1 MGPIRRPRVFN
12 GPLVKPREPGRFG
25 DLARMIVLGMLL
37 VLPFFLYAGL
47 RAKLHQYRGEVVVL
61 EAYLEELDKQR
72 RRLDIELAS
81 VSNLRRIELL
91 AREVSG
97 LVEAEENQ
105 VVYLARTPVVPARN
119 LTLLAEATEET
130 DGRRRP

>member
-1 MGPIRRPRVFN
+1 MGPIRRPRVVN

-37 VLPFFLYAGL
+37 VLPFFLYAGV
-47 RAKLHQYRGEVVVL
+47 RAKLHQHRGEVVVL

-91 AREVSG
+91 ARESG

-119 LTLLAEATEET
+119 LILLAEATEET
-130 DGRRRP
+130 NGRRRP

>member
-47 RAKLHQYRGEVVVL
+47 RAKLHQHRGEVVVL
-61 EAYLEELDKQR
+61 EAYLEELDEQR
-72 RRLDIELAS
+72 RRLDIELAFE
-81 VSNLRRIELL
+81 SNLRRIEEL
-91 AREVSG
+91 ARVSG
-97 LVEAEENQ
+97 LVEANEDQ

-119 LTLLAEATEET
+119 LILLAEATEET
-130 DGRRRP
+130 NGRRRP

>member
-61 EAYLEELDKQR
+61 EAYLEELDEQR

-81 VSNLRRIELL
+81 VSNLRRIEVL
-91 AREVSG
+91 ARESG

-119 LTLLAEATEET
+119 LILLAEATEET
-130 DGRRRP
+130 NGRRRP

>member
-47 RAKLHQYRGEVVVL
+47 RAKLHQHRGEVVVL
-61 EAYLEELDKQR
+61 EAYLEELDEQR
-72 RRLDIELAS
+72 RRLDIELAFE
-81 VSNLRRIELL
+81 SNLRRIEEL
-91 AREVSG
+91 ARVSG
-97 LVEAEENQ
+97 LVEAKEDQ

-119 LTLLAEATEET
+119 LILLAEATEET
-130 DGRRRP
+130 NGRRRP

>member
-37 VLPFFLYAGL
+37 VLPFFLYAGI
-47 RAKLHQYRGEVVVL
+47 RARLHQHRGEVVVL
-61 EAYLEELDKQR
+61 EAYLEELDEQR

-81 VSNLRRIELL
+81 VSNLRRIEVL
-91 AREVSG
+91 ARESG

-119 LTLLAEATEET
+119 LILLAEATEET
-130 DGRRRP
+130 NGRRRP

>member
-25 DLARMIVLGMLL
+25 DLARMMALGMLL
-37 VLPFFLYAGL
+37 VLPFFLSASL
-47 RAKLHQYRGEVVVL
+47 RAKLHQYRTEVVDL
-61 EAYLEELDKQR
+61 EAHIKQLDEQR
-72 RRLDIELAS
+72 QRLDIQFSS
-81 VSNLRRIELL
+81 VSNLERIEKL
-91 AREVSG
+91 AREVSI

>member
-1 MGPIRRPRVFN
+1 
-12 GPLVKPREPGRFG
+12 
-25 DLARMIVLGMLL
+25 MIVLGMLL

-47 RAKLHQYRGEVVVL
+47 QAKLHQHRGEVVVL

-105 VVYLARTPVVPARN
+105 VVYLARTPIVPARN

>member
-47 RAKLHQYRGEVVVL
+47 RAKLHQHRGEVVVL
-61 EAYLEELDKQR
+61 EAYLEELDEQR
-72 RRLDIELAS
+72 RRLDIELAFE
-81 VSNLRRIELL
+81 SNLRRIEVL
-91 AREVSG
+91 ARESG

-119 LTLLAEATEET
+119 LILLAEATEET
-130 DGRRRP
+130 NGRRRP

>member
-25 DLARMIVLGMLL
+25 DLARMMVLGMLL
-37 VLPFFLYAGL
+37 VLPFFLFASL
-47 RAKLHQYRGEVVVL
+47 RAQLQQYRTEVVDL
-61 EAYLEELDKQR
+61 EAHIKQLDEQR
-72 RRLDIELAS
+72 QRLDIELAS
-81 VSNLRRIELL
+81 VSNLRRIEVL
-91 AREVSG
+91 ARESG

-119 LTLLAEATEET
+119 LILLAEATEET
-130 DGRRRP
+130 NGRRRP

>member
-47 RAKLHQYRGEVVVL
+47 RAKLHQHRGEVVVL
-61 EAYLEELDKQR
+61 EAYLEELDEQR

-91 AREVSG
+91 ARESG

-119 LTLLAEATEET
+119 LILLAEATEET
-130 DGRRRP
+130 NGRRRP

>member
-25 DLARMIVLGMLL
+25 DLARMIVLRNLL
-37 VLPFFLYAGL
+37 VLPFFLDAGL
-47 RAKLHQYRGEVVVL
+47 RAKLHQHRGEVVVL

>member
-37 VLPFFLYAGL
+37 VLPFFLYAGI
-47 RAKLHQYRGEVVVL
+47 RAGLHQHRGEVVVL
-61 EAYLEELDKQR
+61 EAYLEELDEQR

-81 VSNLRRIELL
+81 VSNLRRIEVL
-91 AREVSG
+91 ARESG

-119 LTLLAEATEET
+119 LILLAEATEET
-130 DGRRRP
+130 NGRRRP

>member
-47 RAKLHQYRGEVVVL
+47 QAKLHQHRGEVVVL
-61 EAYLEELDKQR
+61 EAYLEELDEQR

-81 VSNLRRIELL
+81 VSNLRRIEVL
-91 AREVSG
+91 ARESG

-119 LTLLAEATEET
+119 LILLAEATEET
-130 DGRRRP
+130 NGRRRP

>member
-47 RAKLHQYRGEVVVL
+47 RAKLHQHRGEVVVL
-61 EAYLEELDKQR
+61 EAYLEELDEQR

-81 VSNLRRIELL
+81 VSNLRRIEVL
-91 AREVSG
+91 ARESG

-119 LTLLAEATEET
+119 LILLAEATEET
-130 DGRRRP
+130 NGRRRP

>member
-61 EAYLEELDKQR
+61 EAYLEELDEQR

-81 VSNLRRIELL
+81 VSNLRRIEVL
-91 AREVSG
+91 ARESG

>member
-47 RAKLHQYRGEVVVL
+47 RAKLHQHRGEVVVL
-61 EAYLEELDKQR
+61 EAYLEELDEQR

-91 AREVSG
+91 ARETG

-119 LTLLAEATEET
+119 LILLAEATEET
-130 DGRRRP
+130 NGRRRP